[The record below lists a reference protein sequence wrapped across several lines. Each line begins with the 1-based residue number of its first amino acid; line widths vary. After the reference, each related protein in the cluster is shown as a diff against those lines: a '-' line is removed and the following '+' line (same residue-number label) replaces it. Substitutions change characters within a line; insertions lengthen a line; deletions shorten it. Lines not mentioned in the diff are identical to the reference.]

1 MLKKRIQTLIDLI
14 KNTEIEEIEISSF
27 WGAQKIRL
35 SKNKPSNSAVQV
47 PSKPTAVETSV
58 SNIAIDDPKPL
69 SEGANKIEADK
80 IEKKPL
86 DNTEE
91 SDNKVVEDINCHEIK
106 APLVG
111 TFYSS
116 PKPSDPPFVNV
127 GDKITKGQVICI
139 IEAMKI
145 FNDIE
150 SEVNGIIHEV
160 CVKDGSPVDQ
170 IVGSQPK
177 SNIESRIKEIL

>member
-14 KNTEIEEIEISSF
+14 KDTEIEEIEVSSF
-27 WGAQKIRL
+27 WGAQKIKL
-35 SKNKPSNSAVQV
+35 SK
-47 PSKPTAVETSV
+47 SKL
-58 SNIAIDDPKPL
+58 NQ
-69 SEGANKIEADK
+69 
-80 IEKKPL
+80 
-86 DNTEE
+86 
-91 SDNKVVEDINCHEIK
+91 SDNKKENNNSITSVNVETPIQEDAKPEPIKVIDSSLESENTETLNEEKEEDEIKEDVNCYNQK

-127 GDKITKGQVICI
+127 GDKVSKGQVICI

-150 SEVNGIIHEV
+150 AEVNGTVHEI
-160 CVKDGSPVDQ
+160 CADNGSPVEYDQ
-170 IVGSQPK
+170 VI
-177 SNIESRIKEIL
+177 IKILPE